1 MVILFIWVIAI
12 FGINAQ
18 PTPAIPCDPATLTTA
33 VNNAAVDF
41 ADGLTDGDETALTFD
56 VLIERIQ
63 ELKAACVIP
72 ADGLHFK
79 SDTKA
84 RSLSTGKLADGVY
97 NVTVLNGGVLV
108 VGKNLMHDNSG
119 CTWDA
124 PLPFAF
130 RANNVHTLTA
140 TDCDLQ
146 VYTTD
151 SIEMVF
157 TPQ

>member
-1 MVILFIWVIAI
+1 MTILLIWVIAI

-18 PTPAIPCDPATLTTA
+18 PTPANPCDPATLTTA

-41 ADGLTDGDETALTFD
+41 
-56 VLIERIQ
+56 
-63 ELKAACVIP
+63 

-146 VYTTD
+146 LYTTD